1 MGETKLR
8 RLTNEIDLQN
18 EQILEVAIQQF
29 CEKGY
34 AKTRMEDIAQILGIT
49 KTPIYYHFK
58 DKAGL
63 FDAAFRKAMNSLYAS
78 DAAIFAKNCSVYEK
92 LVESFVVCAVS
103 ASQLQIDEM
112 GRILMREG
120 EPLSATGRYQQEMM
134 ERFYVLKA
142 GAMRDAQ
149 QRGEILPDAD
159 IDELYALINACYS
172 GVLSWAGGV
181 ALHENMTPGAKEA
194 LIKRLIG
201 RVFEAIRPLYFAD
214 SDKT

>member
-1 MGETKLR
+1 M
-8 RLTNEIDLQN
+8 
-18 EQILEVAIQQF
+18 
-29 CEKGY
+29 
-34 AKTRMEDIAQILGIT
+34 
-49 KTPIYYHFK
+49 
-58 DKAGL
+58 
-63 FDAAFRKAMNSLYAS
+63 
-78 DAAIFAKNCSVYEK
+78 
-92 LVESFVVCAVS
+92 VCAVS